1 MSIYVSHP
9 GGEGL
14 LAFFIMTALTGGVHS
29 VGIKP
34 QGRRSSLKVECILI
48 GWLIR
53 LMMLKAAIWPLVP
66 ILLGEVAA
74 PTLI

>member
-9 GGEGL
+9 GGEDL
-14 LAFFIMTALTGGVHS
+14 HAFFIMTALTGGVHS

-34 QGRRSSLKVECILI
+34 QGQRKSSLTRLKVGCILI

-53 LMMLKAAIWPLVP
+53 LMMLKAAI
-66 ILLGEVAA
+66 
-74 PTLI
+74 